1 MSSEALKERDTGLY
15 DQDFQLWL
23 EQQTDLL
30 RQKRFDE
37 LDLDNLIEEIDA
49 IARRDKREVES
60 RLIVLLIHLLKYR
73 YQAQKQSRSWLGT
86 IDEQRLELELVFRD
100 SPSLRVYAASV
111 LASSYAKARKRAVKE
126 TRLSLERFPLTCPY
140 SLNQV
145 LDEDFFPEG

>member
-73 YQAQKQSRSWLGT
+73 YQAQKRSRSWLGT
-86 IDEQRLELELVFRD
+86 VTEQRSELELVFRD
-100 SPSLRVYAASV
+100 SPSLRAYAASV
-111 LASSYAKARKRAVKE
+111 LESSYAKARKRALRE
-126 TRLSLERFPLTCPY
+126 TRLSLETFPPICPY
-140 SLNQV
+140 NLEQV

>member
-1 MSSEALKERDTGLY
+1 MSSEALKERDTGY

-49 IARRDKREVES
+49 IARKDKREVKS
-60 RLIVLLIHLLKYR
+60 RLIVLLTHLLKYQF
-73 YQAQKQSRSWLGT
+73 QAQKQSRSWLG
-86 IDEQRLELELVFRD
+86 ILYEQRLELELVFED
-100 SPSLRVYAASV
+100 SPSLRAHAASIV
-111 LASSYAKARKRAVKE
+111 ESSYAKARKQAAKE
-126 TRLSLERFPLTCPY
+126 TRLSLEKFPPTCPY
-140 SLNQV
+140 SLEQV

>member
-1 MSSEALKERDTGLY
+1 MSSKALKERDTGY
-15 DQDFQLWL
+15 DRDFQLWL

-30 RQKRFDE
+30 RQRRFDE

-86 IDEQRLELELVFRD
+86 MDEQRLELELVFRD
-100 SPSLRVYAASV
+100 SPSLRAYAASV

-126 TRLSLERFPLTCPY
+126 TRLGIERFPATCPY
-140 SLNQV
+140 SLSQI

>member
-1 MSSEALKERDTGLY
+1 MSSKALKERDTGY

-30 RQKRFDE
+30 RQRRFDE

-86 IDEQRLELELVFRD
+86 MDEQRLELELVFRD
-100 SPSLRVYAASV
+100 SPSLRAYAASV

-126 TRLSLERFPLTCPY
+126 TRLSIERFPTTCPY
-140 SLNQV
+140 SLSQI